1 MVKTLYKANL
11 FDNDTSNFIFTYLR
25 DNIQWQEGVR
35 SKSGF
40 TRLGKSVNLTEDDI
54 IGSTVMIALEK
65 MGITAKVYGCYLN
78 YYKDGSYYTPNHTH
92 PGTVQMVLSFN
103 ERDGERKLKVGTKD
117 YLLENGSG
125 IVFGGSSHGI
135 AKEENRNGRIS
146 IATFMKID

>member
-1 MVKTLYKANL
+1 MARRSTILQ
-11 FDNDTSNFIFTYLR
+11 FTSPRAR
-25 DNIQWQEGVR
+25 DPQR
-35 SKSGF
+35 SLTSCNGF
-40 TRLGKSVNLTEDDI
+40 TRLGKSIGLLDDDI
-54 IGSTVMIALEK
+54 VASCVTIALEK
-65 MGITAKVYGCYLN
+65 MDITANVFGCYLN

-125 IVFGGSSHGI
+125 IVFCGSSHGI